1 MIMYGIHFDQMNKF
15 LRFKYSTGYET
26 LSMVYANVI
35 KRERERERKRERSII
50 KISHKNPCFIMK
62 KK

>member
-26 LSMVYANVI
+26 LSMVYANVL
-35 KRERERERKRERSII
+35 
-50 KISHKNPCFIMK
+50 NPAVLHLLLYVQNIVHYVLLVRVG
-62 KK
+62 